1 MIHCLREKV
10 FQSHDFKIET
20 EYVQYAQKQIQIF
33 VTFVNTYGREY
44 DIIILVKTPQYII
57 YSFCYTP

>member
-10 FQSHDFKIET
+10 FQSPNFKIET